1 MRILPREAPKQSV
14 LWLSDRRDDGEK
26 EGRFVEIGR
35 TASRDGRQGLQT
47 GSIKTTSLPPGLA
60 QMSTGKEE
68 VGFVHGCPCFKR
80 IDSYFIFHMANVFS
94 SETY

>member
-1 MRILPREAPKQSV
+1 MEI
-14 LWLSDRRDDGEK
+14 
-26 EGRFVEIGR
+26 EG

-68 VGFVHGCPCFKR
+68 VGFAHGCQCFKR
-80 IDSYFIFHMANVFS
+80 IDLYFVFHMANVFS